1 MLATCN
7 LLVSL
12 ERTQATHV
20 SFCTIV
26 VALAASPVAAVADG
40 KEVLEA
46 YAETTTDEPV
56 NLLLRVRSG
65 TSPAQRFAAKSKG
78 DLLIISGDL
87 ILSTDG
93 NQPIILIRTLC
104 NAQPD
109 QFVNETLIVG
119 RLSSDAKESPSS
131 KSVSRSV
138 AVNRYVNQEEIT
150 DWFRVRAYGY
160 SKDRLQQADKGSLVS
175 VSGVLEQRRNR
186 DGAPYPELKVRQI
199 KVHNKS
205 RAGSGSTKDP
215 AAGTSAVGYS
225 HSDFTE
231 DLDMPSTW

>member
-1 MLATCN
+1 MST
-7 LLVSL
+7 
-12 ERTQATHV
+12 
-20 SFCTIV
+20 CTIV
-26 VALAASPVAAVADG
+26 VALAASPVAAVADS
-40 KEVLEA
+40 KEVLEVFA
-46 YAETTTDEPV
+46 VTTTDEPV

-65 TSPAQRFAAKSKG
+65 TNPAQRFAAKSKG

-87 ILSTDG
+87 ILSEDG
-93 NQPIILIRTLC
+93 NQPIIYIRTLC
-104 NAQPD
+104 DAQND
-109 QFVNETLIVG
+109 QFVNETVIVG

-131 KSVSRSV
+131 KSASRSV

-175 VSGVLEQRRNR
+175 ITGVLEQRRNR

-199 KVHNKS
+199 KVHSKS
-205 RAGSGSTKDP
+205 RSGGSSKDI
-215 AAGTSAVGYS
+215 AAGTSAAGYS
-225 HSDFTE
+225 HSDFTD